1 MPRKKHLGEL
11 LSQRVHRSRSELYRW
26 LYTHHAE
33 LVGPLSVPRPP
44 WKRLAELAA
53 EQGVKSRRPGSAPT
67 QGTVRAAWARV
78 QEDMRREGTGAT
90 KPRPRAESP
99 ALSAALAEPLT
110 PEPEYVPGPRRPLK
124 TATPRKFIP
133 TDEDTGL

>member
-26 LYTHHAE
+26 LYAHHAE

-67 QGTVRAAWARV
+67 HGTVRAAWARV
-78 QEDMRREGTGAT
+78 QEDMRRDDRELA
-90 KPRPRAESP
+90 KPQPQPPP
-99 ALSAALAEPLT
+99 ALSAALADPLT
-110 PEPEYVPGPRRPLK
+110 PEPVPAPRRPLK

>member
-110 PEPEYVPGPRRPLK
+110 PEHEYVPGPRRPLK

>member
-1 MPRKKHLGEL
+1 MPRKRNLGEL
-11 LSQRVHRSRSELYRW
+11 LTQRVHRSRSELYRW
-26 LYTHHAE
+26 LYAHHAE

-78 QEDMRREGTGAT
+78 QEDMRRDDRELA
-90 KPRPRAESP
+90 KPQPQPPP
-99 ALSAALAEPLT
+99 ALSAALADPLT
-110 PEPEYVPGPRRPLK
+110 PEPVPAPRRPLK

>member
-1 MPRKKHLGEL
+1 MPRKKNLGEL
-11 LSQRVHRSRSELYRW
+11 LTQRVHRSRSELYRW
-26 LYTHHAE
+26 LYAHHAE
-33 LVGPLSVPRPP
+33 LVAPLSVPRPP

-78 QEDMRREGTGAT
+78 QEDMRREGTGAA
-90 KPRPRAESP
+90 KPRPPAKPP
-99 ALSAALAEPLT
+99 ALSAALADPLT
-110 PEPEYVPGPRRPLK
+110 PKPEYVPGPRRRLK

>member
-1 MPRKKHLGEL
+1 MPRKRNLGEL
-11 LSQRVHRSRSELYRW
+11 LTQRVHRSRSELYRW
-26 LYTHHAE
+26 LYAHHAE

-53 EQGVKSRRPGSAPT
+53 EQGIKSRRPGSSPT

-78 QEDMRREGTGAT
+78 QEDMRRDDRELA
-90 KPRPRAESP
+90 KPQPQPPP
-99 ALSAALAEPLT
+99 ALSAALADPLT
-110 PEPEYVPGPRRPLK
+110 PEPVPAPRRPLK